1 MYKSL
6 GKLHCTHGPAG
17 GLTLEDLSNT
27 SAGPDPPSDSLEE
40 NPEFL
45 LQLPDHSL
53 RTSQKPHQNISTNL
67 SLPNPQSRPRKSFV
81 SIQVHELLSST
92 TVLCIETNTGR
103 YFGSCG
109 IYYCLLV
116 QQQV

>member
-1 MYKSL
+1 MHKSL
-6 GKLHCTHGPAG
+6 GKLHCAHGPAG

-27 SAGPDPPSDSLEE
+27 SVGPDLPSDSL

-53 RTSQKPHQNISTNL
+53 RTPQKPYQNISTNL

-81 SIQVHELLSST
+81 SI
-92 TVLCIETNTGR
+92 
-103 YFGSCG
+103 
-109 IYYCLLV
+109 
-116 QQQV
+116 